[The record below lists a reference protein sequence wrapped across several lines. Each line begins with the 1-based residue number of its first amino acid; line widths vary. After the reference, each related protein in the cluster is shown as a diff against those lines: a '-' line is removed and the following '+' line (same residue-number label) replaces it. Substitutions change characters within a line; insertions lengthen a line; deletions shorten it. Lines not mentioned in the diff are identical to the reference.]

1 MSRLTRRLAK
11 LKSGTVGA
19 VLTFFRA
26 GRSIYVLLC
35 GVIIL
40 ALGIVVLL
48 SSLNSREALASNSGW
63 DMFVAMAGTNQW
75 MSASFLI
82 SSACV
87 ILSINYLPRLEG
99 EA

>member
-11 LKSGTVGA
+11 FKGNTVGA

-26 GRSIYVLLC
+26 GRSIYVLTC

-40 ALGIVVLL
+40 TLGVIVLL
-48 SSLNSREALASNSGW
+48 SSINSREALAADPGW
-63 DMFVAMAGTNQW
+63 DSFVAMAGTNQW

-82 SSACV
+82 SSACI